1 MSRAASIL
9 SALERGLDRAI
20 GLVSPGRESGRIAE
34 RLRAM
39 QLRQFAAALTTNGTG
54 DWTPVNQDI
63 NALIRGGGA
72 TIRVR
77 ARQLYNDFPF
87 FARAVNNLINF
98 SVGDGI
104 AFQSRV
110 GDVGPDGKRQLN
122 RKAITAI
129 EDARKWWMDEC
140 DAAGKLHYFD
150 IERLWRYQ
158 DVIDGESI
166 IVGSWDSS
174 PGRYLPLMLQCYE
187 AEWLSSDFAAK
198 ASNGAVIDQGVE
210 YDPVTGRVIALH
222 FRVPDGFSQLTDRQR
237 SVRVPAERVLHGFET
252 RRPGQLRG
260 VSRCTPAIM
269 LADNLQEFLGANMD
283 RATMASKWA
292 AIIETTDAA
301 KFQRGRAEVD
311 GATGQRQTVLE
322 NATIEF
328 LLPGEKININAAD
341 VPGDNFGP
349 TTKFFLQ
356 MLAVS
361 HDVPYE
367 LVAGDY
373 SGLNYNTT
381 RTVRN
386 DFAKAMRPLVARHC
400 RQFGARINRLFF
412 DALHLTGKVA
422 MPGYAT
428 NQRHWMAGIW
438 QPPGQEPLDLLRE
451 SRGQIDL
458 VKSLLF
464 SPQEIITGRGRDPED
479 VLNEL
484 QEFKRMAEERGLSLE
499 EVSTAMQTNPAAV
512 AGNPTAPSKQEDT
525 EQ

>member
-1 MSRAASIL
+1 
-9 SALERGLDRAI
+9 
-20 GLVSPGRESGRIAE
+20 
-34 RLRAM
+34 
-39 QLRQFAAALTTNGTG
+39 
-54 DWTPVNQDI
+54 
-63 NALIRGGGA
+63 
-72 TIRVR
+72 
-77 ARQLYNDFPF
+77 
-87 FARAVNNLINF
+87 
-98 SVGDGI
+98 
-104 AFQSRV
+104 
-110 GDVGPDGKRQLN
+110 
-122 RKAITAI
+122 
-129 EDARKWWMDEC
+129 
-140 DAAGKLHYFD
+140 
-150 IERLWRYQ
+150 
-158 DVIDGESI
+158 
-166 IVGSWDSS
+166 
-174 PGRYLPLMLQCYE
+174 
-187 AEWLSSDFAAK
+187 
-198 ASNGAVIDQGVE
+198 
-210 YDPVTGRVIALH
+210 
-222 FRVPDGFSQLTDRQR
+222 
-237 SVRVPAERVLHGFET
+237 
-252 RRPGQLRG
+252 
-260 VSRCTPAIM
+260 
-269 LADNLQEFLGANMD
+269 
-283 RATMASKWA
+283 
-292 AIIETTDAA
+292 
-301 KFQRGRAEVD
+301 
-311 GATGQRQTVLE
+311 
-322 NATIEF
+322 
-328 LLPGEKININAAD
+328 